1 MLSTAHPQKSIISD
15 GEDFKECIVREAGV
29 YTFGCMASAD
39 KMHGAYEAIMYLLGF
54 SSMATGR

>member
-1 MLSTAHPQKSIISD
+1 MLTTVHPQKSIISD

-39 KMHGAYEAIMYLLGF
+39 KMHVRMKPSCGF